1 MYGSGLSEKKA
12 EIELWIAFRSALI
25 VAGSRDSGLV
35 TTTPVLDTHSI
46 VKEEAFIEE
55 NEL

>member
-1 MYGSGLSEKKA
+1 MYGSGLSEKRLTF
-12 EIELWIAFRSALI
+12 ELWIAFRSALI
-25 VAGSRDSGLV
+25 VAGSPDSGLD
-35 TTTPVLDTHSI
+35 TTTPVLDTDSI